1 MSGLY
6 YTSQVTAVLIGS
18 KSGTTRTSVTLSS
31 SYDVTTDSV
40 KIFETGGCSKVN
52 FDILYTM
59 GASETSNSIEMRVET
74 SPDRTNWYRIP
85 NESNSSGT
93 STLTAR
99 EFTFVGA
106 NAAAATISIGLDSFY
121 KYMKVAVKE
130 TGVSS
135 NAGTAYVEATLSGK

>member
-18 KSGTTRTSVTLSS
+18 KSGTTRTPVTLSS
-31 SYDVTTDSV
+31 GYDVTTDSV
-40 KIFETGGCSKVN
+40 KIFETGGFSKVN

-59 GASETSNSIEMRVET
+59 GASETSNSIEMRVEV
-74 SPDRTNWYRIP
+74 SPDRTNWYRLP

-99 EFTFVGA
+99 EFTFVGT
-106 NAAAATISIGLDSFY
+106 NGTTATISIGLDSFY
-121 KYMKVAVKE
+121 KFMKVAVKE
-130 TGVSS
+130 TGVSA